1 MKPWLSLLLL
11 TGACQT
17 MHTAEAPKIAQIEA
31 VANGVPLDHGPLQSP
46 PLSRSPRRMS
56 VDQLAASLPVIAGND
71 AKQQPITWTV
81 KAVGKDVPA
90 LYEGGLGTTLGRPD
104 YYQTTQESD
113 EASSLY
119 LKFADDMARDV
130 CAKMVA
136 ADLVQTDATKRNLVR
151 FAKLDVWNDKKAVA
165 ANLRYLNLRF
175 LGRKVADTD
184 VASIADLQ
192 DLYDKVA
199 TAQAKDAD
207 RSKAGWHAV
216 CVALLISP
224 EFHVN

>member
-1 MKPWLSLLLL
+1 MKRLISLLLL
-11 TGACQT
+11 AGACQST
-17 MHTAEAPKIAQIEA
+17 QTAAVPKIAQMEA
-31 VANGVPLDHGPLQSP
+31 IANGVPLDHGPLQTP
-46 PLSRSPRRMS
+46 PLSRSPRRIS
-56 VDQLAASLPVIAGND
+56 VDQLAASLPIVAGND

-81 KAVGKDVPA
+81 KAGGKDVPA

-136 ADLVQTDATKRNLVR
+136 ADLVQTDTTKRNLAR
-151 FAKLDVWNDKKAVA
+151 FAKFDVWNDKAAVA
-165 ANLRYLNLRF
+165 SNLRYLTLRF

-192 DLYDKVA
+192 DLYEKVA
-199 TAQAKDAD
+199 AAQAKDAD
-207 RSKAGWHAV
+207 RGKAGWNAV